1 MEQEHP
7 VQTKFGQ
14 VTLRLNSATAIYF
27 RGGVRVNGVDLTLSC
42 HLGKYDGEWQLGRE
56 KGQSFGN
63 YHLLSLRKANKEDA
77 SQNARDK
84 VLPELCRVAAEWVR
98 DNQHLVQEREEEIKR
113 EKIVSLR
120 HRLSTM
126 LAEADMLR
134 DEIARLEGTPAAI
147 VALS

>member
-1 MEQEHP
+1 MSP
-7 VQTKFGQ
+7 SRTSI
-14 VTLRLNSATAIYF
+14 T
-27 RGGVRVNGVDLTLSC
+27 VRSGKSGTRASC
-42 HLGKYDGEWQLGRE
+42 ADEVRA
-56 KGQSFGN
+56 GQSFGN

-77 SQNARDK
+77 SDNARSK
-84 VLPELCRVAAEWVR
+84 VLPELCRVATEWVK
-98 DNQHLVQEREEEIKR
+98 DNQHLVQQREEEIKR

>member
-1 MEQEHP
+1 MEREHP
-7 VQTKFGQ
+7 VQTLFGQ
-14 VTLRLNSATAIYF
+14 VVIHINSATALFI

-77 SQNARDK
+77 SDNARSK
-84 VLPELCRVAAEWVR
+84 VLPELCRVATEWVK
-98 DNQHLVQEREEEIKR
+98 DNQHLVQQREEEIKR